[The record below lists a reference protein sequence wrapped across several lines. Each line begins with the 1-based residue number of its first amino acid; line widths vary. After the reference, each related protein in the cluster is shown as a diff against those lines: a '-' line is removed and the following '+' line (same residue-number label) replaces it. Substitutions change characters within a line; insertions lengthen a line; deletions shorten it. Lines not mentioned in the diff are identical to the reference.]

1 MKMCHLSVPQ
11 ALLPQDFHMLSQER
25 GPAAPSTHLLF
36 ANVASECNLRAQLRT
51 ASRSLDPGWH
61 HYQTIA
67 LERV

>member
-36 ANVASECNLRAQLRT
+36 ANVASECNLRAPVSYTYLT
-51 ASRSLDPGWH
+51 LP
-61 HYQTIA
+61 TIYS
-67 LERV
+67 V